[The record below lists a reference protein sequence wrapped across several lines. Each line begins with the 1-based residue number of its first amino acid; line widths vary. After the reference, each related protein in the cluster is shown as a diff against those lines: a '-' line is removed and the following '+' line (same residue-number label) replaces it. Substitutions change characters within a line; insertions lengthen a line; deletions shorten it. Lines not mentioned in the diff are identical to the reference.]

1 MNPNRFNY
9 QFNYQVRSYM
19 FYEGQKTDKDYY
31 YILFDKIPK
40 EILFKHGYYN
50 LRLLYNSFKNYPNCN
65 ILTFEEVDFC
75 NVVEFEFM
83 LNLVN
88 DTKQIDT
95 LRFKAINLHNYINE
109 IVKFIKS
116 NHTIKSISF
125 NQSGINNED
134 LKLFSEAAKENDTL
148 ESLDFSSNDTFSD
161 LTPICDLIQNNKNIT
176 TLYFNNVY
184 NCDFISLIE
193 RLKTN
198 KTIKKIKI
206 CETSDKIFNEFWE
219 MLKIN
224 NTINHV
230 SFKSYYSIN
239 MLKIKE
245 VLDINRT
252 ITELSLHNN
261 ITSEW
266 TPLIEALKI
275 NTTLTYLNLNDCII
289 NDYKPFYEI
298 LKNNKILKVVK
309 LRHYSTS
316 KYDNNCDIL
325 IDALKHNNVIERL
338 NVDGIKIDDALTY
351 LKTIYFHPTLKE
363 CIAKIKYEDRQIVCN
378 ALNSTN
384 KLPDIGYQDCINYKG
399 YFVSKDKNKHI
410 SQFVY

>member
-116 NHTIKSISF
+116 NHT
-125 NQSGINNED
+125 GINNED